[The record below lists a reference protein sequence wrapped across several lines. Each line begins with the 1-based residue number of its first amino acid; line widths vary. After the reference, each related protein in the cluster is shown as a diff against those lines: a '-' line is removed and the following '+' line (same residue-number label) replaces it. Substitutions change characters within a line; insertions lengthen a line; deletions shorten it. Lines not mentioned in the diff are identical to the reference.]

1 MLAAKCWRVLAQDYM
16 TTRPQDHQTMRDYT
30 KIEAWKLADDLTV
43 AIYKITRSSPKE
55 EMHGVSVS
63 SKEDLWALKNVSFE
77 VRQGEAFGII
87 GLNGSPLE
95 VVALGPFRKK
105 CHA

>member
-1 MLAAKCWRVLAQDYM
+1 MVSAFQNL
-16 TTRPQDHQTMRDYT
+16 
-30 KIEAWKLADDLTV
+30 
-43 AIYKITRSSPKE
+43 
-55 EMHGVSVS
+55 SVS